1 MATMASEATGGATV
15 IYEATDLGRTF
26 GQGAQAVRAV
36 HDVNLSIPEGA
47 FVALVGPSG
56 SGKST
61 LLGLLGGLER
71 PTRGMLLYRG
81 LDLGSRSDRELT
93 ALRAREF
100 GFVFQAFNLMPTLSA
115 RENVEV
121 AMVPLGTPTRER
133 RARARELLERVGL
146 GARLEHL
153 PSRLSGGEQQRV
165 SIARALA
172 CDPRVIVADEPTGN
186 LDTARSEEI
195 VDLFEDLR
203 RERGVTV
210 VLATHDPDIA
220 RHATVRVLMRD
231 GTLASIEIDR

>member
-1 MATMASEATGGATV
+1 MAMMASEAIPGATV
-15 IYEATDLGRTF
+15 IYETKDLGRTF

-36 HDVNLSIPEGA
+36 HDVDLAIPEGE

-71 PTRGMLLYRG
+71 PTHGMLLYRG
-81 LDLGSRSDRELT
+81 LDLGARSDRELT

-133 RARARELLERVGL
+133 RARAGELLERVGL
-146 GARLEHL
+146 GARLDHL
-153 PSRLSGGEQQRV
+153 PSHLSGGEQQRV

-186 LDTARSEEI
+186 LDIARSEEI

-220 RHATVRVLMRD
+220 RRATMRVLVRD
-231 GTLASIEIDR
+231 GTLASIEVDR